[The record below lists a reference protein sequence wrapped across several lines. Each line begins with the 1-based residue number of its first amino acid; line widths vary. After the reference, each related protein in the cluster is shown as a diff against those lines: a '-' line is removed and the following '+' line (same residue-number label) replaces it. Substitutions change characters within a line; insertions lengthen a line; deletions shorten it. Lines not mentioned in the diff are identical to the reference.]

1 MSDYF
6 ISQVYP
12 SDARTNAQVD
22 ALLQQEG
29 IRRDANLDYTC
40 VMFDNDYHAIAT
52 GSCFG
57 NTLRC
62 MAVDHRHQGE
72 GLMNEIVS
80 HLVQYQYERGNLHL
94 FLYTKCSSAKF
105 FGDLG
110 FYEIARIEDQ
120 IVFMENRK
128 DGFSSYLDRLAQSKV
143 EAPNVG
149 AVVMNANPFTLG
161 HQYLVE
167 KAAAEN
173 DVVHL
178 FMVSEDA
185 SLFPYAVRKQLI
197 EAGTAHLKN
206 VRYHDSGP
214 YIISQATFPS
224 YFQKDAE
231 AVIASHANLDLAI
244 FTKIAHR
251 LGITARY
258 VGEEP
263 TSVVTSLYNQVM
275 QQKLPEAGIQCIVV
289 PRREENG
296 VVVSASTVRKAIQED
311 NWDLVQQQVP
321 ATTWNFLR
329 SEAAKP
335 IIARIKGE
343 KDVVHY

>member
-94 FLYTKCSSAKF
+94 FLYTKRNSAKF

-110 FYEIARIEDQ
+110 FYEIARIQDQ

-128 DGFSSYLDRLAQSKV
+128 DGFSSYLDQLAQTKV
-143 EAPNVG
+143 DAPKVG
-149 AVVMNANPFTLG
+149 AIVMNANPFTLG

-185 SLFPYAVRKQLI
+185 SLFPYAVRRQLI
-197 EAGTAHLKN
+197 EAGTRTSSA
-206 VRYHDSGP
+206 RPRSP
-214 YIISQATFPS
+214 AISRRMRKRSSPAMPTWIWPS
-224 YFQKDAE
+224 
-231 AVIASHANLDLAI
+231 SP
-244 FTKIAHR
+244 R
-251 LGITARY
+251 L
-258 VGEEP
+258 P
-263 TSVVTSLYNQVM
+263 TSW
-275 QQKLPEAGIQCIVV
+275 
-289 PRREENG
+289 
-296 VVVSASTVRKAIQED
+296 VSPPGTWGR
-311 NWDLVQQQVP
+311 NPP
-321 ATTWNFLR
+321 AWSRACTTR
-329 SEAAKP
+329 
-335 IIARIKGE
+335 
-343 KDVVHY
+343 